1 MTESNRHWIFYESI
15 SKTQSNPVSTQ
26 DAQLAILKMSEKD
39 TERYFIWT
47 NGWEN
52 WQPLKAY
59 LSSNQK
65 IFFSSLKAAIKA
77 NVPEETITAYRT
89 IKRSEREVLEMQ
101 PADDEVSGEITKS
114 KFNASISRSSV
125 TNPSITKTS
134 PYSKIKLEEESYN
147 TTEEI
152 NDDYRSSE
160 FDGDELQLEATVKPK
175 INFSSLKEKSL
186 KHRSD
191 RHELKIEV
199 LLISSTG
206 KTFRSRSQNISL
218 SGTLLE
224 DNIPF
229 DYTEKM
235 FDVIVIDSQ
244 QVDPRLQRV
253 SLKAKTIGRGVTRR
267 VQFIGVT
274 LTVKKSLQDLLEH
287 YLQTQLAQRV
297 QKKKAG

>member
-1 MTESNRHWIFYESI
+1 MTESNRRWIFYESL

-47 NGWEN
+47 DGWEN

-65 IFFSSLKAAIKA
+65 IFFSSLKAAIRA
-77 NVPEETITAYRT
+77 NVSEETITAYKT
-89 IKRSEREVLEMQ
+89 IKRSERQVLEMQ
-101 PADDEVSGEITKS
+101 PAQAQIEEEITKS
-114 KFNASISRSSV
+114 NFNASISSSSK
-125 TNPSITKTS
+125 TNTSLTKTS
-134 PYSKIKLEEESYN
+134 LYSKIKLEEESYDKIPEVN
-147 TTEEI
+147 STYEEK
-152 NDDYRSSE
+152 
-160 FDGDELQLEATVKPK
+160 FDGDELQLEVTVKPK
-175 INFSSLKEKSL
+175 INFSSLKDKSL

-191 RHELKIEV
+191 RHELKLEV
-199 LLISSTG
+199 LLISPSG

-218 SGTLLE
+218 SGSLLE

-235 FDVIVIDSQ
+235 FDVVVIDTQ

-253 SLKAKTIGRGVTRR
+253 SMKAKTIGSGVTRR

-274 LTVKKSLQDLLEH
+274 LTVKKSLQDLLER

-297 QKKKAG
+297 QSKKTG